1 MSLPD
6 FTPRMMELQ
15 ARVQQLEHLVHVNR
29 LAFETILAHQDQAGA
44 LANGALKR
52 IERAG

>member
-1 MSLPD
+1 MGLPD
-6 FTPRMMELQ
+6 FTPRLMELQ
-15 ARVQQLEHLVHVNR
+15 ARVDQLEYLVHLNR
-29 LAFETILAHQDQAGA
+29 IAFETILAHPDQGGA